1 MKYPTPIPAGGC
13 LPEELVVAMKA
24 LWSDSGVQETFKR
37 AYEYQLNDSAP

>member
-13 LPEELVVAMKA
+13 LPEELVVAIKA
-24 LWSDSGVQETFKR
+24 LWGDGGVQEAFKR